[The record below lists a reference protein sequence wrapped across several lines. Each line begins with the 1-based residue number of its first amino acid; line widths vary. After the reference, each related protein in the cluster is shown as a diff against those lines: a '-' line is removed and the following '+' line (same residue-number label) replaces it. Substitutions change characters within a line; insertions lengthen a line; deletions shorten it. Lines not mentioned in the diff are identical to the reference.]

1 MAKVKETQ
9 VLKFTG
15 TDSEV
20 MYVDSKTAAALI
32 IPNDSAFNSKTLTFK
47 AGIEESALFTLKDM
61 NGANITV
68 TLSAATV
75 IALDLPYFAG
85 ITHLQLIASGS
96 LTGKSITVIFREL

>member
-1 MAKVKETQ
+1 MPKIKHNQ
-9 VLKFTG
+9 VIKFTG
-15 TDSEV
+15 TDSEKI
-20 MYVDSKTAAALI
+20 YLDSKTAAALI
-32 IPNDSAFNSKTLTFK
+32 IPDDSAFNSKTLTFK
-47 AGIEESALFTLKDM
+47 AGIAPDSLFTLKDM

-96 LTGKSITVIFREL
+96 LTDKTITVIFREL